1 MNNILATIIIAI
13 LFYKG
18 ILYTTYRLYDEYE
31 YIYDKD
37 ILLSDD
43 IYIIYEYLYDK
54 VELSLCHDIK
64 HKHAYIFN

>member
-43 IYIIYEYLYDK
+43 IYKEY
-54 VELSLCHDIK
+54 I
-64 HKHAYIFN
+64 

>member
-18 ILYTTYRLYDEYE
+18 ILYTTYRLYDEYIHE

-43 IYIIYEYLYDK
+43 IYKEY
-54 VELSLCHDIK
+54 I
-64 HKHAYIFN
+64 